1 MVGHFLPHFKDE
13 KAILIQAFFKVEFPI
28 NNSVQV
34 QFESPSIDIVIL
46 SMILFIPP
54 TILDDIFD

>member
-13 KAILIQAFFKVEFPI
+13 KAILIQAVFKVEFPI
-28 NNSVQV
+28 NNSVQIR
-34 QFESPSIDIVIL
+34 FESPSIEIVIL